1 MPCRDFYDDNP
12 GAYYKDTIAGLK
24 KQVSFAESAL
34 CAALNAL
41 EHVDSLVETVAP
53 KQGDFYDWLAFEG
66 AGIKK
71 KELVEWHT
79 HHRILDAKHRAEAEA
94 RAREHRIRNQ
104 ALAKLSA
111 EEQKVLGIK

>member
-1 MPCRDFYDDNP
+1 MPCRDYYDDHP
-12 GAYYKDTIAGLK
+12 QQYYADTVAGLK
-24 KQVSFAESAL
+24 KQISFAESAL

-71 KELVEWHT
+71 KEVVEWHT
-79 HHRILDAKHRAEAEA
+79 QHKILDAKHRAEEDA
-94 RAREHRIRNQ
+94 RAREYRIRNS

-111 EEQKVLGIK
+111 EERKVLGVK